1 MGRRK
6 KALVGKVISVRV
18 TDHEMETMREIMRT
32 TQKSAS
38 TIMREAIRLFI
49 VAAS

>member
-6 KALVGKVISVRV
+6 KILVGKVISVRV
-18 TDHEMETMREIMRT
+18 SDHGMESMRELMQT

-38 TIMREAIRLFI
+38 TIMREAIKLFI

>member
-6 KALVGKVISVRV
+6 KVLVGKVISVRV
-18 TDHEMETMREIMRT
+18 SDHEMASMRELMHA